1 MEDTGGRSTEM
12 DSPDDILFRLGD
24 AGLRITRNLDLD
36 SVLRGVIDGARS
48 LTGARYGALLTFD
61 ESGRMGD
68 LITSGISPGEV
79 ERIASRPEGLGL
91 LGYLTEFNAPLRL
104 GDIAS
109 HPRSAGFPEGHPPMK
124 TFLGMPVRY
133 GVETVGNIY
142 LTEKAGGE
150 EFSKEDEEVLGLFAS
165 QAAMAMNNARVY
177 REEQRARGE
186 LEALIESSPL
196 GVLVFDAK
204 TGDLMSVNEET
215 RRIMGGMRGQGHSLG
230 ELLDV
235 LTFHRPDGR
244 EFQFDELPLT
254 RVLSSGKTVRA
265 EEMVISR
272 RDGPSVTTVVNAR
285 PIHSET
291 GEVVSVVITIQD
303 MTPLEELQRQ
313 RTEFLGMVSRGLR
326 TPMTTIKGAAA
337 TVLGSSSPLDPGE
350 MRHFFEIVDEQVD
363 QLRELTND
371 LLDVTRIDL
380 GNLSIAAGPTDLRD
394 VIDEAR
400 SAFMGSS
407 TNTVRAGAPRGIPL
421 VAADGQRLVQV
432 LKTLFATVSR
442 HSADGAVIR
451 VDAAER
457 DSHVAVSVGSREA
470 WIPEEQLPHL
480 FDKFYRID
488 DADGKAP
495 VGETGLGLAICKG
508 IVEAHGGRV
517 WAETDGPGN
526 GVRFLFTVPVAAAGD
541 RPDDVPPPSGAEA
554 QGTAERPTV
563 LAVDGDPV
571 MLRYLRNALSGWGYV
586 ALATDDPEEA
596 ERLLEVEK
604 PALVLLDA
612 GMLRNSGFGLTKRV
626 FEETGSQ
633 VLLLFEG
640 VEMEQGIEAAF
651 EIGAS
656 DYIVKPFSAEG
667 LMARVRVGLRR
678 SAASAR
684 DRMAESHVVGDLAV
698 LRGERAAMLGGR
710 RVRLTGTEHRLLLEL
725 AANAGRVLT
734 HHELVKKV
742 WGEGHEGDTEL
753 LRTYVRY
760 LRQKLGDDAGSP
772 KYILTEPRLGY
783 RMASFN
789 TEGEC

>member
-1 MEDTGGRSTEM
+1 MEDGSGWTAET

-24 AGLRITRNLDLD
+24 ASLRITRNLDLD
-36 SVLRGVIDGARS
+36 SVLKGVIDGARS

-61 ESGRMGD
+61 ESGAMGD
-68 LITSGISPGEV
+68 LITSGISPGEM

-91 LGYLTEFNAPLRL
+91 LGYLTELGAPLRL

-109 HPRSAGFPEGHPPMK
+109 HPRSVGFPEGHPPMK

-150 EFSKEDEEVLGLFAS
+150 EFTKEDEDVLGMFAS

-204 TGDLMSVNEET
+204 TGDLVSVNEET

-244 EFQFDELPLT
+244 EFQFDELPLM
-254 RVLSSGKTVRA
+254 RVLSTGESVMA
-265 EEMVISR
+265 EEMIIAR
-272 RDGPSVTTVVNAR
+272 QDGPSVTTMVNAR
-285 PIHSET
+285 PIRSET

-313 RTEFLGMVSRGLR
+313 RAGFLDMVSRGLR
-326 TPMTTIKGAAA
+326 TPMTAIKGAAA
-337 TVLGSSSPLDPGE
+337 TVLGSSSPLDPVE
-350 MRHFFEIVDEQVD
+350 MRRFFEVIDEQVD
-363 QLRELTND
+363 HLRELTSD

-380 GNLSIAAGPTDLRD
+380 GNLSIAAGPTDLRG
-394 VIDEAR
+394 VIEEAR

-407 TNTVRAGAPRGIPL
+407 TNTVRVFVPRGLPR
-421 VAADGQRLVQV
+421 VAGDGQRLVQA
-432 LKTLFATVSR
+432 LRTLLATVSR

-451 VDAAER
+451 VDAVER
-457 DSHVAVSVGSREA
+457 DSHIAVSVESGEA
-470 WIPEEQLPHL
+470 WIPEERLPHL

-488 DADGKAP
+488 DADGRRL

-508 IVEAHGGRV
+508 IVEAHGGRA
-517 WAETDGPGN
+517 WAETGGPGE
-526 GVRFLFTVPVAAAGD
+526 GVRLLFTVPVAAAVD
-541 RPDDVPPPSGAEA
+541 RRDGVSRPSGAGA
-554 QGTAERPTV
+554 QGNGERPAV
-563 LAVDGDPV
+563 LAVDRDPAV
-571 MLRYLRNALSGWGYV
+571 LRYLRSALSEWGYV
-586 ALATDDPEEA
+586 ALVTDDPEEA
-596 ERLLEVEK
+596 ERLIEVER
-604 PALVLLDA
+604 PGVVLLDTVV
-612 GMLRNSGFGLTKRV
+612 LRDGGFGLVERA
-626 FEETGSQ
+626 FEEAGAQ
-633 VLLLFEG
+633 VLLLAG
-640 VEMEQGIEAAF
+640 GGRMEQSLETAF
-651 EIGAS
+651 EMGAS
-656 DYIVKPFSAEG
+656 DYIVKPISAEA

-678 SAASAR
+678 GAALAR
-684 DRMAESHVVGDLAV
+684 DREVESHVVGDLV
-698 LRGERAAMLGGR
+698 VHRVERAVTVAGR
-710 RVRLTGTEHRLLLEL
+710 RVRLTATEHRLLMEL

-734 HHELVKKV
+734 HQELVRRV

-753 LRTYVRY
+753 LRAYVSY
-760 LRQKLGDDAGSP
+760 LRRKLGDDAGSP
-772 KYILTEPRLGY
+772 RYILTEPRFGY
-783 RMASFN
+783 RLASPD